1 MANQVYLQLL
11 FLLLCPS
18 SIVVGTSEGWQDLGP
33 WVHSLTEASFAK
45 DSKQGGPS
53 QFQDFQPKNAA
64 QRRRIEEKK
73 TEMQAIWLAQAGYD
87 VSHGV
92 QGPHVLEEH
101 RRDLAEARG
110 DGVDI
115 GFQPSRIPTLAES
128 KRLGQSKTLRA
139 GRVEENL
146 SIQSGRTGGQG
157 GGGVMQLESIFQPS
171 PFDQNYDGRARV
183 SSEIE
188 KNAFLA
194 TRYYPEQEVAFD
206 KSGKQEAQHRKK
218 HLQPP
223 QQPGNY
229 LLYPKRPKYLLAD
242 PAHHVY
248 LR

>member
-45 DSKQGGPS
+45 DPKQGAPS

-115 GFQPSRIPTLAES
+115 GFQPTRIPTLTES

-171 PFDQNYDGRARV
+171 PFDQNYDGRARE

-206 KSGKQEAQHRKK
+206 KSDKQEVEHRKR
-218 HLQPP
+218 HLQTTH
-223 QQPGNY
+223 QPGHY
-229 LLYPKRPKYLLAD
+229 LSNPKRAKYLLAD